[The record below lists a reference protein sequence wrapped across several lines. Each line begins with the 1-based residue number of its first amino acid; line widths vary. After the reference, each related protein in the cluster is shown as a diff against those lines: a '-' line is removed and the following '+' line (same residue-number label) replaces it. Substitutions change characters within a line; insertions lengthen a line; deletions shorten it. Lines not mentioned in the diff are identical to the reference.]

1 MQYSLI
7 IGQDSIKKHLKQIV
21 ESNQI
26 SHGYIFEG
34 PKGTGKFDMAKIF
47 AQSILCKSR
56 GSVPCEICP
65 SCIKANSGNHP
76 DIQYLDLL
84 EDSIKRQDIDRILNK
99 IYIKPYESDKKVFII
114 NESQKMT
121 VQAANAF
128 LKTLEEPP
136 EDTTIILTT
145 TNINFLL
152 PTIVSRC
159 QYFRFEE
166 TSFQT
171 IEKILIRDYKATETE
186 ARLLAGYSK
195 GILQRA
201 IHIKNKRLD
210 LLTLRDQVLTIIDEL
225 MDGGRF
231 TAFRFEKYFDQNKH
245 QIEEI
250 IEIMMI
256 WFRDILFYKTDIKE
270 KIINID
276 KLEWISKHSKR
287 VNRIKCAELYG
298 HLQMTYEDIN
308 NNSNYKYAIDHL
320 LFEIQEVRHG

>member
-7 IGQDSIKKHLKQIV
+7 IGQDSIKKHLKQIAK
-21 ESNQI
+21 SKQI

-47 AQSILCKSR
+47 GQSILCR
-56 GSVPCEICP
+56 NQGPEPCEICS

-76 DIQYLDLL
+76 DMQYLDLD
-84 EDSIKRQDIDRILNK
+84 EDSIKRQDIDGILNK
-99 IYIKPYESDKKVFII
+99 IYTKPYESNRKIFII
-114 NESQKMT
+114 NESHKMT

-136 EDTTIILTT
+136 ADTIIILIT
-145 TNINFLL
+145 TNINLLL
-152 PTIVSRC
+152 PTIASRC
-159 QYFRFEE
+159 QHFRFEE
-166 TSFQT
+166 ISFNE
-171 IEKILIRDYKATETE
+171 IVRILVRDYNSTESE

-201 IHIKNKRLD
+201 INIKHKTFD
-210 LLTLRDQVLTIIDEL
+210 LLALRDQVLEIVDGL

-231 TAFRFEKYFDQNKH
+231 TAFRFEKYFDQNKAH
-245 QIEEI
+245 TEEI

-256 WFRDILFYKTDIKE
+256 WFRDVLFYKTDLKE
-270 KIINID
+270 NIINID
-276 KLEWISKHSKR
+276 KLELVAKHSKKA
-287 VNRIKCAELYG
+287 NSIKCSEIFG

-308 NNSNYKYAIDHL
+308 NNSNFKYAIDHL

>member
-1 MQYSLI
+1 MQYSLK
-7 IGQDSIKKHLKQIV
+7 IGQESIKKHLKQIV
-21 ESNQI
+21 GSNQI

-47 AQSILCKSR
+47 AQSMLCKTK
-56 GSVPCEICP
+56 GSEPCGICP

-84 EDSIKRQDIDRILNK
+84 EDSIKRQDIDGILDK
-99 IYIKPYESDKKVFII
+99 IYTKPYESDRKIFII
-114 NESQKMT
+114 NESHKMT

-136 EDTTIILTT
+136 DDTIIILTT
-145 TNINFLL
+145 TNVNLLL

-159 QYFRFEE
+159 QYVRFEE
-166 TSFQT
+166 ISLNEIARILVRDHNTSEF
-171 IEKILIRDYKATETE
+171 E

-195 GILQRA
+195 GVLQRA
-201 IHIKNKRLD
+201 LNIKNKTFD
-210 LLTLRDQVLTIIDEL
+210 LLALRDQVLKIIDEL

-231 TAFRFEKYFDQNKH
+231 TAFQFEKYFEQNKD

-250 IEIMMI
+250 IEVMMI
-256 WFRDILFYKTDIKE
+256 WFRDVLFYKSDIKE

-276 KLEWISKHSKR
+276 KLEWIIKHSK
-287 VNRIKCAELYG
+287 VAYSVKCAEMYG

-308 NNSNYKYAIDHL
+308 NNSNFKYAIDHL
-320 LFEIQEVRHG
+320 LFEIQEVKHG

>member
-7 IGQDSIKKHLKQIV
+7 IGQDNIKKHLKQIA

-47 AQSILCKSR
+47 AQSILCKIK
-56 GSVPCEICP
+56 GPEPCEVCS

-76 DIQYLDLL
+76 DIQYLDLQ
-84 EDSIKRQDIDRILNK
+84 EDSIKRQDIDAILNK
-99 IYIKPYESDKKVFII
+99 IYTRPYESDRKIFII

-136 EDTTIILTT
+136 EDTIIILIT
-145 TNINFLL
+145 TNINLLL
-152 PTIVSRC
+152 PTIGSRC
-159 QYFRFEE
+159 QHFRFEE
-166 TSFQT
+166 ISFNEIQR
-171 IEKILIRDYKATETE
+171 ILIRDFNSSESE
-186 ARLLAGYSK
+186 AILLAGYSK

-201 IHIKNKRLD
+201 INIKNKTFD
-210 LLTLRDQVLTIIDEL
+210 LLTLRNQVLEIIDEL

-231 TAFRFEKYFDQNKH
+231 TSFKFEKYFDQNKEH
-245 QIEEI
+245 IEEI

-256 WFRDILFYKTDIKE
+256 WFRDVLFYKADLKE

-276 KLEWISKHSKR
+276 KIEWVIKHSKKA
-287 VNRIKCAELYG
+287 NNIKCAEIYG

-308 NNSNYKYAIDHL
+308 NNSNFKYAIDHL
-320 LFEIQEVRHG
+320 LFEIQEVKHG

>member
-7 IGQDSIKKHLKQIV
+7 IGQESIKNHLKQIV
-21 ESNQI
+21 GSNQI

-56 GSVPCEICP
+56 GPEPCELCS

-84 EDSIKRQDIDRILNK
+84 EDSIKRQDIDGILNK
-99 IYIKPYESDKKVFII
+99 VYTKPYESDRKVFII
-114 NESQKMT
+114 NESHKMT
-121 VQAANAF
+121 IQAANAF

-136 EDTTIILTT
+136 DDTIIILTT
-145 TNINFLL
+145 TNINLLL

-159 QYFRFEE
+159 QYLKFEE
-166 TSFQT
+166 ISNNE
-171 IEKILIRDYKATETE
+171 IARILVRDYNATEFE

-195 GILQRA
+195 GVLQRA
-201 IHIKNKRLD
+201 INIKNKTFD
-210 LLTLRDQVLTIIDEL
+210 LLTLRDQVLKIIDEL
-225 MDGGRF
+225 LDGGKF
-231 TAFRFEKYFDQNKH
+231 TAFQFEKYFEQNKNN
-245 QIEEI
+245 IEEI
-250 IEIMMI
+250 IEVMMI
-256 WFRDILFYKTDIKE
+256 WFRDVLFYKSDIKE

-276 KLEWISKHSKR
+276 KLEWMIKHSK
-287 VNRIKCAELYG
+287 VAYSVKCAEMYG

-308 NNSNYKYAIDHL
+308 NNSNFKYAIDHL
-320 LFEIQEVRHG
+320 LFKIQEVKHG